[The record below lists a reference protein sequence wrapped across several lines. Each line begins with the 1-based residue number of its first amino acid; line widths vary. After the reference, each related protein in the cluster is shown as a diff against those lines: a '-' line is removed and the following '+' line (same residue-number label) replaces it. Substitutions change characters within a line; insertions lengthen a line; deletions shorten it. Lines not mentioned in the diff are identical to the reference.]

1 MTAKRVQDN
10 CEVYVWGSNSSHQLA
25 EDVQE
30 KIAIPKL
37 AKNLTNIEQVYKS
50 FSKFG
55 QQIVRIKINVPE
67 DEVMKS
73 LKSYELTVQSLLLL
87 LQCIRLFNFKYTFFY
102 LRQKLGSIA
111 HSLSTTMALLALV
124 VKVATGG

>member
-37 AKNLTNIEQVYKS
+37 AKNLPSIEQVCSS
-50 FSKFG
+50 FSQFG
-55 QQIVRIKINVPE
+55 QQIVRIKMNVPE
-67 DEVMKS
+67 DDVMKS
-73 LKSYELTVQSLLLL
+73 HEVV
-87 LQCIRLFNFKYTFFY
+87 QCIPLFNFKYDTFFY
-102 LRQKLGSIA
+102 FRQKLDSIA
-111 HSLSTTMALLALV
+111 RSLLIIMALLALV